1 MPATLTHLWIVVV
14 RRRRIVCVVVT
25 NWSTV
30 WVVSEDIRL
39 TNIAD
44 PRVALL
50 ISVMEIYTSMVR

>member
-39 TNIAD
+39 THIAH
-44 PRVALL
+44 PSVALL